1 MNTKSFL
8 KSKTLWVNTIAFVA
22 GLIQMKYGLVI
33 DAEYQVM
40 ALGAINGILRLVTGD
55 AIGLTDSKP

>member
-8 KSKTLWVNTIAFVA
+8 KSKTLWVNTIAFIA
-22 GLIQMKYGLVI
+22 GLIQMRYGLVI